1 MKILYIDHHA
11 ALPSSG
17 GDCRAVQ
24 LAQGWQ
30 QCGDE
35 VTIVTAGYSH
45 RRGKNLTVEKEMEE
59 QQLEGVTFCPLLSPD
74 YVHGVGEYRK
84 SVQSFLKKLYLNAP
98 KLVERYHPEIVIAA
112 SGYPYDY
119 FCAQRIAKLARAKT
133 VFELRETWPELQREL
148 YPAEDSRLNQCIA
161 EYAMGYALRGADT
174 VVSFLQKGE
183 DYCRQKEIT
192 PAHLATLPAPAPPQ
206 ASPQPLREADA
217 EAIRALRERYPVIA
231 AYAGHLND
239 RHLPELLVGAAGSLR
254 EQGIAAVIA
263 GNGGDKQLLRRVIR
277 ENNWENILL
286 LDAQSERR
294 QRTLYGLA
302 DILYY
307 GNDRRCD
314 APYGPY
320 TPLLLRM
327 MHRMRSPSLPSPT
340 APLMTLCG
348 RAAPSP
354 PGR

>member
-59 QQLEGVTFCPLLSPD
+59 QRLEGVTFCPLLSPD
-74 YVHGVGEYRK
+74 YDHGVGEYRK

-119 FCAQRIAKLARAKT
+119 FCAQRIAKLAHAKT

-239 RHLPELLVGAAGSLR
+239 RHLPELLDQLCAIEGLQWWARRAAC
-254 EQGIAAVIA
+254 
-263 GNGGDKQLLRRVIR
+263 GNRASRR
-277 ENNWENILL
+277 
-286 LDAQSERR
+286 
-294 QRTLYGLA
+294 
-302 DILYY
+302 
-307 GNDRRCD
+307 
-314 APYGPY
+314 
-320 TPLLLRM
+320 
-327 MHRMRSPSLPSPT
+327 SLPAT
-340 APLMTLCG
+340 AAISSCC
-348 RAAPSP
+348 AA
-354 PGR
+354 

>member
-1 MKILYIDHHA
+1 M
-11 ALPSSG
+11 
-17 GDCRAVQ
+17 Q

-119 FCAQRIAKLARAKT
+119 FCAQRIAKLAHAKT

-217 EAIRALRERYPVIA
+217 EAIRALRERYPGYRPPTPGTSMTGICRSCWWARRA
-231 AYAGHLND
+231 AC
-239 RHLPELLVGAAGSLR
+239 
-254 EQGIAAVIA
+254 
-263 GNGGDKQLLRRVIR
+263 GNRASRR
-277 ENNWENILL
+277 
-286 LDAQSERR
+286 
-294 QRTLYGLA
+294 
-302 DILYY
+302 
-307 GNDRRCD
+307 
-314 APYGPY
+314 
-320 TPLLLRM
+320 
-327 MHRMRSPSLPSPT
+327 SLPAT
-340 APLMTLCG
+340 AAISSCC
-348 RAAPSP
+348 AV
-354 PGR
+354 

>member
-148 YPAEDSRLNQCIA
+148 YPA
-161 EYAMGYALRGADT
+161 
-174 VVSFLQKGE
+174 
-183 DYCRQKEIT
+183 
-192 PAHLATLPAPAPPQ
+192 
-206 ASPQPLREADA
+206 
-217 EAIRALRERYPVIA
+217 
-231 AYAGHLND
+231 
-239 RHLPELLVGAAGSLR
+239 
-254 EQGIAAVIA
+254 
-263 GNGGDKQLLRRVIR
+263 
-277 ENNWENILL
+277 
-286 LDAQSERR
+286 
-294 QRTLYGLA
+294 
-302 DILYY
+302 
-307 GNDRRCD
+307 
-314 APYGPY
+314 
-320 TPLLLRM
+320 
-327 MHRMRSPSLPSPT
+327 
-340 APLMTLCG
+340 
-348 RAAPSP
+348 
-354 PGR
+354 